1 MITTAE
7 TECYLHL
14 ILICIFCDNNLVCD
28 WITKYLCIY
37 CCTLVI
43 ESPKWMQ
50 IPSVNS
56 VIVGQHHS
64 YRWDCTVSR
73 LWGLTKRFQMGT
85 PHFCRCCLCVYLCV
99 CEILIC
105 MLSRN
110 GLGNP
115 TLPPNH
121 PQYEA
126 MRTLQM
132 QLNVRECVMTLFFQ
146 PTVIQWTCQAEDTVR
161 METVAL
167 LAQVCKHLE
176 SSGKSEHP

>member
-1 MITTAE
+1 MGVNYTLSDGYTT
-7 TECYLHL
+7 LL
-14 ILICIFCDNNLVCD
+14 QVLFV
-28 WITKYLCIY
+28 
-37 CCTLVI
+37 
-43 ESPKWMQ
+43 
-50 IPSVNS
+50 
-56 VIVGQHHS
+56 
-64 YRWDCTVSR
+64 
-73 LWGLTKRFQMGT
+73 
-85 PHFCRCCLCVYLCV
+85 CV

-110 GLGNP
+110 GLGNQ

-126 MRTLQM
+126 MRTRFFTFFRM

-167 LAQVCKHLE
+167 LAQVCTHLE
-176 SSGKSEHP
+176 SSIKSEHP